1 MGLSL
6 MHGEIRKSLANEN
19 SSLEKHK
26 SFYMGKNTELFV
38 IDDKDSLHQ
47 IYPKNDDR
55 YKLNKDHRKAVGI
68 TNTKKSFYD

>member
-1 MGLSL
+1 
-6 MHGEIRKSLANEN
+6 
-19 SSLEKHK
+19 
-26 SFYMGKNTELFV
+26 MGKNTELFV